1 MVLGLLVKGLK
12 NFKTRGL
19 VADGLE
25 CVVGKVFDGSL
36 SSLHGATGVS
46 RGAAIAF
53 ASRDKNVNY
62 DTGTYSQG
70 NIVAKGAFNLIEN
83 KGIKLGNGED
93 SFLLRM
99 YGSPTK
105 KSSMVAFEGP
115 LGIKVI
121 GSAANM
127 IDFVAH
133 SKKSLGIFGETK
145 LVSLAKW
152 VK

>member
-36 SSLHGATGVS
+36 SSIFGAIGVS

-62 DTGTYSQG
+62 DFGTYSQ
-70 NIVAKGAFNLIEN
+70 
-83 KGIKLGNGED
+83 
-93 SFLLRM
+93 
-99 YGSPTK
+99 
-105 KSSMVAFEGP
+105 
-115 LGIKVI
+115 VI
-121 GSAANM
+121 
-127 IDFVAH
+127 
-133 SKKSLGIFGETK
+133 
-145 LVSLAKW
+145 
-152 VK
+152 